1 MKKSI
6 ILMLNLKKI
15 NLQCIKSC
23 KIAKL
28 KFVKELE
35 NSIVYDIISDPEE
48 LKKFKRNLEFNMK
61 K

>member
-1 MKKSI
+1 MITAMLLLVHKKQ
-6 ILMLNLKKI
+6 ND
-15 NLQCIKSC
+15 IKSY
-23 KIAKL
+23 KIVKL

>member
-1 MKKSI
+1 MITAMLVLVYKKQ
-6 ILMLNLKKI
+6 ND
-15 NLQCIKSC
+15 IKSC